1 MSSEEDK
8 AKIVNAMG
16 GTKGLLDS
24 GLPALLFLVI
34 FNLTKDVQQ
43 AAYGALALSLVLTIV
58 RLAKRETIQHAISGV
73 IGVAICAWLS
83 NRTGKAEDFY
93 LPGLWTNAI
102 YGSVYLVSIVARWPI
117 IGVIIGPLLEE
128 NFRWRK
134 DSERTKVY
142 AKATWLW
149 VGMFVIRLIVQY
161 PLYISGNVNALGTA
175 RLIMGYP
182 LFIAT
187 AWATWIVIKNG
198 PKLREDLRNVSL

>member
-1 MSSEEDK
+1 MSNEEDK

-16 GTKGLLDS
+16 GKKGLLDS
-24 GLPALLFLVI
+24 GLPALIFLVI
-34 FNLTKDVQQ
+34 FNLTKEVQQ
-43 AAYGALALSLVLTIV
+43 AAYGALALSLVLTII

-73 IGVAICAWLS
+73 IGVALCAWLS
-83 NRTGKAEDFY
+83 NRSGKAEDFY

-102 YGSVYLVSIVARWPI
+102 YGAVYLVSIVARWPI

-134 DSERTKVY
+134 DPERTKVY
-142 AKATWLW
+142 LKATWLW
-149 VGMFVIRLIVQY
+149 VGMFTVRLLVQY
-161 PLYISGNVNALGTA
+161 PLYVSGNVNALGTA

-198 PKLREDLRNVSL
+198 PKLREDLRNVSS

>member
-8 AKIVNAMG
+8 ARILNAMG
-16 GTKGLLDS
+16 GKKGLIDS
-24 GLPALLFLVI
+24 GLPALIFLVI
-34 FNLTKDVQQ
+34 FNVTKDVQQ
-43 AAYGALALSLVLTIV
+43 AAYGALALSLILTIV
-58 RLAKRETIQHAISGV
+58 RLARRETIQHAISGV

-102 YGSVYLVSIVARWPI
+102 YGVVYLVSIIVRWPI

-128 NFRWRK
+128 NLRWRK
-134 DSERTKVY
+134 DPIRTKVY
-142 AKATWLW
+142 VKATWLW
-149 VGMFVIRLIVQY
+149 VGMFAVRLLVQY
-161 PLYISGNVNALGTA
+161 PLYVSGNVNVLGTA
-175 RLIMGYP
+175 RLVMGYP

-198 PKLREDLRNVSL
+198 PKLREDLRTVN

>member
-8 AKIVNAMG
+8 ARILNAMG
-16 GTKGLLDS
+16 GKKGLLDS
-24 GLPALLFLVI
+24 GLPALIFLVI
-34 FNLTKDVQQ
+34 FNVTKDVQQ
-43 AAYGALALSLVLTIV
+43 AAYGALALSLILTIV
-58 RLAKRETIQHAISGV
+58 RLARRETIQHAISGV

-102 YGSVYLVSIVARWPI
+102 YGVVYLASILVRWPI

-128 NFRWRK
+128 NLRWRK
-134 DSERTKVY
+134 DPMRTKVY
-142 AKATWLW
+142 VKATWLW
-149 VGMFVIRLIVQY
+149 VGMFAVRLLVQY
-161 PLYISGNVNALGTA
+161 PLYVSGNVNVLGTA
-175 RLIMGYP
+175 RLVMGYP

-198 PKLREDLRNVSL
+198 PKLREDLRTVN